1 MSQKIETIV
10 NLLDEK
16 KAENIQAFDMRG
28 DDYMVDDV
36 IIASTLGQKHGAAL
50 LDYLK
55 PVIKQLGEKILHT
68 DESEEWIVIDLG
80 DMLIH
85 LMTPEHRSKYNI
97 EEFLTEHK
105 KQRALAQEESLSHLQ

>member
-1 MSQKIETIV
+1 MSHKIETIV
-10 NLLDEK
+10 KVLDDK

-28 DDYMVDDV
+28 QDYLVDDV

-55 PVIKQLGEKILHT
+55 PELKNLGEKILHT

-105 KQRALAQEESLSHLQ
+105 QMRKAPEMQ

>member
-1 MSQKIETIV
+1 MSHRIDSIV
-10 NLLDEK
+10 KLLDEK

-28 DDYMVDDV
+28 KDYLVDDV

-55 PVIKQLGEKILHT
+55 PLIKELGEQLLYT
-68 DESEEWIVIDLG
+68 EESEEWTVLDLG
-80 DMLIH
+80 DMMIH

-97 EEFLTEHK
+97 EEFLTYE
-105 KQRALAQEESLSHLQ
+105 RPGREENTPS

>member
-1 MSQKIETIV
+1 MNNKIETIV
-10 NLLDEK
+10 KVLDDK

-28 DDYMVDDV
+28 HEYLVDDV

-55 PVIKQLGEKILHT
+55 PAIKKLGEKILHT

-85 LMTPEHRSKYNI
+85 LMTPEHRTKYNI

-105 KQRALAQEESLSHLQ
+105 QTRL

>member
-1 MSQKIETIV
+1 MSHKIDAIV
-10 NLLDEK
+10 KLLDEK

-28 DDYMVDDV
+28 KDYLVDDV

-55 PVIKQLGEKILHT
+55 PLIRELGEKLLYT
-68 DESEEWIVIDLG
+68 EESEEWTVLDLG
-80 DMLIH
+80 DMMIH

-97 EEFLTEHK
+97 EEFLSYK
-105 KQRALAQEESLSHLQ
+105 RAEQE